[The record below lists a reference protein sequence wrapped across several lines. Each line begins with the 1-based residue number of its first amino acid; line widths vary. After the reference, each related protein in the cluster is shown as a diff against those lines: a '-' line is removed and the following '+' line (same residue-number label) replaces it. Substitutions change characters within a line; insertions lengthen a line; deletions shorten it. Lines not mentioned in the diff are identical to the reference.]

1 MKTEQYIPAL
11 SYEWLTPYY
20 DSVVRLTTR
29 ETVFKKALND
39 QVKIKASHQV
49 LDLGCGTGTLTILIK
64 QSQPQAKVFGID
76 GDPKILEIAASKTK
90 VAGVAIQFDE
100 GMSFDLPYPD
110 NTFDRVVS
118 SLFFHHLTR
127 ENKLKTLGEVNRV
140 LKPHGEFH
148 IADWGLPSNATMKFF
163 SRFIQLLD
171 GSETTADSFG
181 GMLPTLLKQ
190 SGLERVEETGAFDTM
205 FGTIRL
211 HKSVKTQQEIT

>member
-11 SYEWLTPYY
+11 SYEWLTPFY

-29 ETVFKKALND
+29 EILFKNALND
-39 QVKIKASHQV
+39 RVKIKANHQV
-49 LDLGCGTGTLTILIK
+49 LDLACGTGTLAILIK
-64 QSQPQAKVFGID
+64 QSQPQAKVIGID
-76 GDPKILEIAASKTK
+76 GDAKILAIAASKTK
-90 VAGVAIQFDE
+90 AAGVAIQFDE
-100 GMSFDLPYPD
+100 GMSFDLQYAD

-127 ENKLKTLGEVNRV
+127 ENKMKTLGEVKRV
-140 LKPHGEFH
+140 LRPHGEFH
-148 IADWGLPSNATMKFF
+148 IADWGLPANSIMKFS

-181 GMLPTLLKQ
+181 GMLPVLLAE
-190 SGLERVEETGAFDTM
+190 SGFEGVEETGAFNTM

-211 HKSVKTQQEIT
+211 HRSSKTQ